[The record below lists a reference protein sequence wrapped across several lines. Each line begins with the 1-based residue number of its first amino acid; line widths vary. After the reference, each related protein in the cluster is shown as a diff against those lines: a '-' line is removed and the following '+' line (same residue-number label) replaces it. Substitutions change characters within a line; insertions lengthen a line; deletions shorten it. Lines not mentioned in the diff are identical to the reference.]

1 MRILVIEDE
10 VKLATAVKK
19 ALTLQSYAV
28 DTVHDGEEGF
38 DLAVM
43 EEYDCIISDIML
55 PSMDGVELCKKLREE
70 GIKTPILLLTAKGE
84 LEDKTVGLDIGADDY
99 VTKPFSFEEL
109 FARVRALIRRRY
121 DTTQLVLSVDNLT
134 LNTATKQVLSNGES
148 ISLSVKEFAIL
159 EYLLQNKGVPVSKET
174 IIQHVWE
181 YDTDTLPST
190 VEVHIKNIRAKID
203 TPSQTSLIITI
214 RGVGYMI
221 EEAKG

>member
-99 VTKPFSFEEL
+99 MTKPFSFEEL

>member
-84 LEDKTVGLDIGADDY
+84 LEDKTAGLDIGADDY
-99 VTKPFSFEEL
+99 MTKPFSFEEL